1 MSESISIIRSYQ
13 DGVCPDCGLE
23 IPLEVVA
30 GQACQ
35 NCGHVFVPPHPSDD
49 EETSMLDEAKCLIKA
64 IKEFDVVKEG
74 DSGDA
79 EYDAA
84 LEMEEASKAFL
95 RAASARNIELAE
107 LIDQELPE

>member
-1 MSESISIIRSYQ
+1 
-13 DGVCPDCGLE
+13 
-23 IPLEVVA
+23 
-30 GQACQ
+30 
-35 NCGHVFVPPHPSDD
+35 
-49 EETSMLDEAKCLIKA
+49 MLDEAKCLIKT
-64 IKEFDVVKEG
+64 IKEFDVAKEG

-84 LEMEEASKAFL
+84 LEMEDASKAFL

>member
-1 MSESISIIRSYQ
+1 
-13 DGVCPDCGLE
+13 
-23 IPLEVVA
+23 
-30 GQACQ
+30 
-35 NCGHVFVPPHPSDD
+35 
-49 EETSMLDEAKCLIKA
+49 MLDKAKSLIKA

>member
-23 IPLEVVA
+23 IPLEAVA

-49 EETSMLDEAKCLIKA
+49 EETSMLDEAKSLIKA
-64 IKEFDVVKEG
+64 IKG
-74 DSGDA
+74 S
-79 EYDAA
+79 
-84 LEMEEASKAFL
+84 MWPRKATL
-95 RAASARNIELAE
+95 AMRNTM
-107 LIDQELPE
+107 PH

>member
-1 MSESISIIRSYQ
+1 
-13 DGVCPDCGLE
+13 
-23 IPLEVVA
+23 
-30 GQACQ
+30 
-35 NCGHVFVPPHPSDD
+35 
-49 EETSMLDEAKCLIKA
+49 MLDEAKSLIKT

-84 LEMEEASKAFL
+84 LEMEDASKAFL
-95 RAASARNIELAE
+95 RAASARNIKLAE

>member
-1 MSESISIIRSYQ
+1 
-13 DGVCPDCGLE
+13 
-23 IPLEVVA
+23 
-30 GQACQ
+30 
-35 NCGHVFVPPHPSDD
+35 
-49 EETSMLDEAKCLIKA
+49 MLDEAKCLIKA

>member
-1 MSESISIIRSYQ
+1 
-13 DGVCPDCGLE
+13 
-23 IPLEVVA
+23 VA
-30 GQACQ
+30 
-35 NCGHVFVPPHPSDD
+35 
-49 EETSMLDEAKCLIKA
+49 
-64 IKEFDVVKEG
+64 KEG

-84 LEMEEASKAFL
+84 VEMEDASKAFL